1 MAEFK
6 RISGDYTI
14 QSLPSASS
22 QGNVVINA
30 STTTINGNLVVI
42 GTSTNF
48 EANNTVIYDNIITL
62 NGGVTGTPTLNAGI
76 EINRGTSPNVAIRWN
91 ETTHTWQITSDGTNY
106 GNISV
111 LSGNASNFIS
121 SVNQDPSPSLG
132 GNLNVNTYAI
142 TSSVNNIVLA
152 PAQNVAINSNLQ
164 LQTSAITPSAIA
176 GYTIVYAAA
185 PSSGNSGVYVSTTV
199 STGQELITKNKALVY
214 SLVL

>member
-22 QGNVVINA
+22 QGNVTINA

-76 EINRGTSPNVAIRWN
+76 EINRGTSPNVALRWN
-91 ETTHTWQITSDGTNY
+91 ETTHTWQLTSDGATY

-121 SVNQDPSPSLG
+121 SVNQDLSPSLG
-132 GNLNVNTYAI
+132 GNLNVNNYSI
-142 TSSVNNIVLA
+142 TSSTNNIVLS
-152 PAQNVAINSNLQ
+152 PAQNVAITSNVQ
-164 LQTSAITPSAIA
+164 LQTSAVTPSAIA
-176 GYTIVYAAA
+176 GYTIVYAAT
-185 PSSGNSGVYVSTTV
+185 PSTGNSGVFVSTTV